1 MTNSKSTLTLLLL
14 LLFSTLLLGAKS
26 SIMAPDKETDVFGDN
41 DPDFQ
46 ITEAPEKW
54 KDESAV
60 ILCQKIKHE
69 YFRMLNGY
77 LFHREVARRRILLND
92 NNAVEKYAVFFFSFS
107 LPPNTQESGIKLIK
121 PDGREIELDLEDA
134 VPTAPS
140 EVPVYYLMNSS
151 AMYMK
156 ISIPNL
162 EKGDI
167 LDYYFKAESYHRVRT
182 TYTFSPLIFTLGATY
197 PIVKQKYFFN
207 VGRSYQVNFRSY
219 NGAAKIV
226 EGGSGVNE
234 KGHSKEHIRT
244 YLFEDEDREKQKDEY
259 WKYRYLEEPTI
270 KLQVHYVPKRFRD
283 KTPIF
288 VNEDGMINDP
298 IDIKEIKDRVLMKTA
313 ETDEY
318 VKAIDYKRYKGKKDK
333 KKITGD
339 VYYELRDFL
348 SNNYSGGIEGL
359 ELSMDGSKIIISP
372 HILTLSLSG
381 ILTKL
386 EIKHKYVIVVDRNY
400 GSFDD
405 VSILNEMTTGIKVGD
420 NYYFPSNDF
429 TNPDFI
435 PAELMGAEAIEF
447 DYDPKGKSD
456 VVDFTRFTIPISD
469 HNSNVY
475 EQTMDLAID
484 NDFNLVNV
492 KSHIEVKG
500 NMKGSY
506 NELALFNV
514 DYMANAPTIGKG
526 EKKKPEKKSKQ
537 EKAEEREKKQKKIEM
552 LKESHHDQF
561 NVETYTKFDLVSDG
575 RYENSKELVFNEAF
589 TAKEFAHKAGNNYI
603 LNLGSL
609 IGSQI
614 ELDKEDME
622 RTANI
627 NIDFP
632 KSYIYHIQL
641 KIPEGYS
648 VDGLEE
654 FNINVSN
661 NMGEFTC
668 TAKVEEGF
676 IKLDTKKAYKIHQA
690 DKSEWPKFVE
700 FLEEAYNFTQKKV
713 VLKQL

>member
-1 MTNSKSTLTLLLL
+1 MTNLKSTLTLLMLL
-14 LLFSTLLLGAKS
+14 SFSFLLLGNES
-26 SIMAPDKETDVFGDN
+26 SIMAPDKDTGVFGDN

-46 ITEAPEKW
+46 VTEAPEKW

-92 NNAVEKYAVFFFSFS
+92 NYAVEKYAVFYFSFS

-134 VPTAPS
+134 VPAAPS

-151 AMYMK
+151 AMYKK

-182 TYTFSPLIFTLGATY
+182 TYSFFPQIYTLSAVY

-207 VGRSYQVNFRSY
+207 VGRTYQVNFRSY
-219 NGAAKIV
+219 NGAKKIV
-226 EGGSGVNE
+226 EGGPGINE

-259 WKYRYLEEPTI
+259 WKYPYLEEPTI

-283 KTPIF
+283 ETPIF

-313 ETDEY
+313 ETDEF
-318 VKAIDYKRYKGKKDK
+318 VKAIDYKRYKGKKDA
-333 KKITGD
+333 KKITD
-339 VYYELRDFL
+339 ELYYELRDYFTN
-348 SNNYSGGIEGL
+348 SNFDGFFGAEAR
-359 ELSMDGSKIIISP
+359 MDGSEFKISP
-372 HILTLSLSG
+372 HVFTLSLSE

-386 EIKHKYVIVVDRNY
+386 KIKHKYVIVVDRDY

-405 VSILNEMTTGIKVGD
+405 VLIINETTTGIKVGD
-420 NYYFPSNDF
+420 NYYFPFSNF

-435 PAELMGAEAIEF
+435 PSELMGAEAIEF
-447 DYDPKGKSD
+447 DYDPKSKSE

-469 HNSNVY
+469 HDSNVY
-475 EQTMDLAID
+475 EQTMDLSID

-514 DYMANAPTIGKG
+514 DYMANAPTIGKA

-552 LKESHHDQF
+552 FKESHHDQF
-561 NVETYTKFDLVSDG
+561 EVESYSKFDLVSDG
-575 RYENSKELVFNEAF
+575 RYENSKELIYNEEF

-632 KSYIYHIQL
+632 KSYLYHIHV

-648 VDGLEE
+648 VEGLEE

-661 NMGEFTC
+661 NMGEFIS

-700 FLEEAYNFTQKKV
+700 FLEEAYKLTQKKV
-713 VLKQL
+713 VLKR